1 MYHLISRLIA
11 DVRDGARDVL
21 VVYKASR
28 GEIETVRVGELLVP
42 RTLANYGTDDDGNE
56 CTY

>member
-42 RTLANYGTDDDGNE
+42 RTLANFGNMSVR
-56 CTY
+56 TS